1 VGAAAATSIS
11 ARRSTKAAG
20 TDVLVLD
27 CSVTMAWVFDD
38 EDDPYAAS
46 VRDRLDADVAVV
58 PSLWPLEVGNALV
71 VAERRKRVSRAEALR
86 FLGILGQLP
95 IDVDATPTLA
105 SVDGV
110 LQLAHETGLSVYD
123 AAYLELSATH
133 GLPLAT
139 LDAALRRAAR
149 KVGVK
154 ILS

>member
-1 VGAAAATSIS
+1 MF
-11 ARRSTKAAG
+11 
-20 TDVLVLD
+20 VLD
-27 CSVTMAWVFDD
+27 CSVAMAWVFDD

-46 VRDRLDADVAVV
+46 VRDRLDTDVAVV
-58 PSLWPLEVGNALV
+58 PSIWPLEVGNALI

-86 FLGILGQLP
+86 FLGILGELP

-110 LQLAHETGLSVYD
+110 LQMAHETGVSVYD

-139 LDAALRRAAR
+139 LDVALGKAAR
-149 KVGVK
+149 RVGVK

>member
-1 VGAAAATSIS
+1 VF
-11 ARRSTKAAG
+11 
-20 TDVLVLD
+20 VLD

-46 VRDRLDADVAVV
+46 VRDRLDADMALV
-58 PSLWPLEVGNALV
+58 PSIWPLEVGDSLV

-86 FLGILGQLP
+86 FLGILRQLP

-105 SVDGV
+105 SVDGA
-110 LQLAHETGLSVYD
+110 LQIAHQTGLSVYD

-133 GLPLAT
+133 GLSLAT
-139 LDAALRRAAR
+139 LDVALARAAR

-154 ILS
+154 ILR

>member
-1 VGAAAATSIS
+1 MGAASATSMS

-20 TDVLVLD
+20 TEVFVLD

-38 EDDPYAAS
+38 EDDPHAAS
-46 VRDRLDADVAVV
+46 VRDRLDTDVAVV
-58 PSLWPLEVGNALV
+58 PSIWPLEVGSALV
-71 VAERRKRVSRAEALR
+71 VAERHRRVSRAEALC

-95 IDVDATPTLA
+95 IDVDAPPTAA

-123 AAYLELSATH
+123 AAYLELSATR

-139 LDAALRRAAR
+139 LDAGLRRAAR
-149 KVGVK
+149 KMGVK
-154 ILS
+154 ILA